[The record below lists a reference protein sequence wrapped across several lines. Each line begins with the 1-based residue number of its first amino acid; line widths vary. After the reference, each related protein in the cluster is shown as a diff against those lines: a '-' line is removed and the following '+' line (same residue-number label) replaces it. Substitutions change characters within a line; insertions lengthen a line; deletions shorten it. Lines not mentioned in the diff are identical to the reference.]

1 MRQTLTTQKTDTGN
15 KVYDE
20 TDTHYSKDWHS
31 LQGLWW
37 HRHSLLKRLTQIT
50 WFMMRQTFT
59 TQKTDTDNMVYDETD
74 THHSKDWHT
83 LQGLWWDRH
92 SLLKRLT
99 QLTRFM
105 MRQTLTTQK
114 TDTAYKVYDET
125 DTHYSKDWHSLQGL
139 WWHRHS
145 LLKRLTQITWFMMRQ
160 TFTTQKTDTD
170 NMVYDETDIHHSKD
184 WHR

>member
-1 MRQTLTTQKTDTGN
+1 
-15 KVYDE
+15 
-20 TDTHYSKDWHS
+20 
-31 LQGLWW
+31 
-37 HRHSLLKRLTQIT
+37 
-50 WFMMRQTFT
+50 MRQTFT

-114 TDTAYKVYDET
+114 TDTANKVY
-125 DTHYSKDWHSLQGL
+125 YAAFSNLSFSLCVNFKFGL
-139 WWHRHS
+139 FV
-145 LLKRLTQITWFMMRQ
+145 KR
-160 TFTTQKTDTD
+160 
-170 NMVYDETDIHHSKD
+170 
-184 WHR
+184 